1 MSWFKPVPKPDPVAQ
16 QLSAWFPM
24 LANIEKGLTSIMAG
38 LADIQTAQAATKY
51 DLAALVALITQ
62 LLTAFASGSITP
74 AQAQSILDEI
84 QAEDATV
91 KSSIATIS
99 AALPPA

>member
-1 MSWFKPVPKPDPVAQ
+1 MLWFKPQPKPDPAAQ
-16 QLSAWFPM
+16 QLNA
-24 LANIEKGLTSIMAG
+24 LLNIEKRLHNIMAG
-38 LADIQTAQAATKY
+38 LADIQTAQAATKN

-84 QAEDATV
+84 QTEDATV

-99 AALPPA
+99 AALPPATA

>member
-1 MSWFKPVPKPDPVAQ
+1 
-16 QLSAWFPM
+16 M
-24 LANIEKGLTSIMAG
+24 LQAIEKGLTKVMAG
-38 LADIQTAQAATKY
+38 LADIQTAQSATKS

-74 AQAQSILDEI
+74 AQAQTILDEI